1 VLSVALGL
9 HLVGASAWAAR
20 LPLALWTLAGA
31 WALYALVRRFEGK
44 RAALLSV
51 AILVTCPLVFA
62 QARTALGDA
71 VTMATLTFSFAG
83 FVLAWGDERA
93 RLLRRVVWFGL
104 GGLGAAAGASS
115 PGVLLGVAVPTLRV
129 GVAALVLGAPAK
141 ND

>member
-1 VLSVALGL
+1 LGRRAAVYLWGTEALQLDGATDEVPTVEDVGRGELPILSVALGL
-9 HLVGASAWAAR
+9 HLFGASAWAAR

-71 VTMATLTFSFAG
+71 VTMAA
-83 FVLAWGDERA
+83 
-93 RLLRRVVWFGL
+93 
-104 GGLGAAAGASS
+104 
-115 PGVLLGVAVPTLRV
+115 
-129 GVAALVLGAPAK
+129 
-141 ND
+141 